1 MNDDR
6 RRWAIMP
13 VLALGVALIIVDS
26 TIVNVALPRIVPAL
40 HMNIS
45 GAEWINSAYSLVF
58 AALLVAVGAIA
69 DKVGRRRMFMIGV
82 VVFALASLFAGA
94 AQTASMMIGARM
106 LQGVGGAMILPTSLS
121 LVNANFRGKERAL
134 AFGIWG
140 SVIAGAAA
148 LGPLLGGWLTTDWS
162 WRWIFLLNLPVSAAI
177 LVFSYLLIPESKD
190 EHAEGLK
197 DIPGVFLVSF
207 GFASLVFGLIEGQRF
222 GWWHQKATFSIGGW
236 DWPLPGS
243 PVPWAFGLAI
253 VLLGGF
259 VWRLVR
265 RTRRGLPALI
275 DLRLFALKSFRWGGL
290 TILIVSLGEFGLVF
304 VIPLFLQNV
313 LGLSPLQT
321 GASLL
326 PLALGAFAA
335 GGLAAP
341 ISMKIGGVWT
351 VRAGMLLETIGIAAF
366 ALVVEAP
373 MSVWR
378 FVIPLAIYG
387 LGVGLATAQLTNV
400 ALAQVPPDRSGQ
412 ASGIQSTLRQ
422 VGSALGT
429 AILGT
434 ALSLAITSHTTS
446 SLEGAGVPTDQ
457 ASKIADTVQS
467 SAGTALPGL
476 RAAPSTASFSGI
488 LDRSFAEAT
497 RTVGII
503 AAVFVLAGLV
513 TSLLIPRST
522 DLAAVGEDH
531 EHPPG
536 TAGEATT

>member
-1 MNDDR
+1 MTADL

-40 HMNIS
+40 HMNLAA
-45 GAEWINSAYSLVF
+45 AEWVNSAYSLVF
-58 AALLVAVGAIA
+58 AALLVAVGSIA
-69 DKVGRRRMFMIGV
+69 DRVGRRRLFMIGV
-82 VVFALASLFAGA
+82 VVFAVASLFAGA
-94 AQTASMMIGARM
+94 ATTGTMLIAARM

-121 LVNANFRGKERAL
+121 LVNANFRGRERAV

-148 LGPLLGGWLTTDWS
+148 LGPLLGGWLTTYWS
-162 WRWIFLLNLPVSAAI
+162 WRAIFLLNLPVSIAI
-177 LVFSYLLIPESKD
+177 LVFGYLLIQESRD
-190 EHAEGLK
+190 EHAVGLK

-207 GFASLVFGLIEGQRF
+207 GFASLVFGLIEGQRY
-222 GWWHQKATFSIGGW
+222 GWWHAKTTFSVAGW
-236 DWPLPGS
+236 EWPLPGS
-243 PVPWAFGLAI
+243 PVPWAFGAAAI
-253 VLLGGF
+253 LLTTFVL
-259 VWRLVR
+259 RLVYL
-265 RTRRGLPALI
+265 TRRGRPALI
-275 DLRLFALKSFRWGGL
+275 DLRLFAVPSFRWGGL

-341 ISMKIGGVWT
+341 ISLKIGGVWT
-351 VRAGMLLETIGIAAF
+351 VRTGMLLETLGIAGF

-387 LGVGLATAQLTNV
+387 VGVGLATAQLTNV
-400 ALAQVPPDRSGQ
+400 ALAQIPPSESGQ

-434 ALSLAITSHTTS
+434 ALSVAITSHTTS
-446 SLEGAGVPTDQ
+446 SLEGAGVPSDQ
-457 ASKIADTVQS
+457 ASKIADAVQS
-467 SAGTALPGL
+467 SAGTVLPAL
-476 RAAPSTASFSGI
+476 RTAPNTAPYAGV
-488 LDRSFAEAT
+488 LDTSFADAT

-522 DLAAVGEDH
+522 DVAAEGERPAT
-531 EHPPG
+531 HPSA
-536 TAGEATT
+536 AG

>member
-1 MNDDR
+1 MTSDL

-13 VLALGVALIIVDS
+13 VLAMGVALIIVDS

-40 HMNIS
+40 HMNLA

-69 DKVGRRRMFMIGV
+69 DRVGRRRMFMIGV
-82 VVFALASLFAGA
+82 VVFACASLFAGGA
-94 AQTASMMIGARM
+94 TSGSMMIAARM

-121 LVNANFRGKERAL
+121 LVNANFRGRERPI

-148 LGPLLGGWLTTDWS
+148 LGPLLGGYLTTYWS
-162 WRWIFLLNLPVSAAI
+162 WRAIFLLNLPVSLAI
-177 LVFSYLLIPESKD
+177 LVFAYLLVPESRD
-190 EHAEGLK
+190 EEAIGLK
-197 DIPGVFLVSF
+197 DTPGVVLVSF
-207 GFASLVFGLIEGQRF
+207 GFASLVFGLIEGQRY
-222 GWWHQKATFSIGGW
+222 GWWGVKTTFSVGSW

-243 PVPWAFGLAI
+243 PVPWAFGLAVI
-253 VLLGGF
+253 LLGAF
-259 VWRLVR
+259 VWRLFYLT
-265 RTRRGLPALI
+265 TRGRPALI
-275 DLRLFALKSFRWGGL
+275 DLTLFAVRSFRYGGL

-341 ISMKIGGVWT
+341 ISFKIGGVWT
-351 VRAGMLLETIGIAAF
+351 VRVGMLLETLGIAGF
-366 ALVVEAP
+366 AIVVEAP
-373 MSVWR
+373 MSAWR
-378 FVIPLAIYG
+378 LVIPLAIYG
-387 LGVGLATAQLTNV
+387 VGVGLATAQLTNV
-400 ALAQVPPDRSGQ
+400 ALSQVPPHRSGQ

-434 ALSLAITSHTTS
+434 ALSIAITDRTTS
-446 SLEGAGVPTDQ
+446 SLEGAGLPS
-457 ASKIADTVQS
+457 AEAGKIADAVQS
-467 SAGTALPGL
+467 SAGTVLPAL
-476 RAAPSTASFSGI
+476 RAAPKTAPLSGV
-488 LDRSFAEAT
+488 LDTSFADAT

-522 DLAAVGEDH
+522 DAAAEGEPEQTPAGVVG
-531 EHPPG
+531 
-536 TAGEATT
+536 

>member
-1 MNDDR
+1 MRADL

-40 HMNIS
+40 HMNIAA
-45 GAEWINSAYSLVF
+45 AEWVNSAYSLVF
-58 AALLVAVGAIA
+58 AALLVAVGSIA
-69 DKVGRRRMFMIGV
+69 DRVGRRRIFMIGV

-94 AQTASMMIGARM
+94 ATTSTMMIGARM

-121 LVNANFRGKERAL
+121 LVNANFRGRERAV

-148 LGPLLGGWLTTDWS
+148 LGPLLGGYLTTYWS
-162 WRWIFLLNLPVSAAI
+162 WRAIFLLNLPVSIAI
-177 LVFSYLLIPESKD
+177 LILGYLLIPESRD
-190 EHAEGLK
+190 EHAVGLK
-197 DIPGVFLVSF
+197 DLPGVFLVSF
-207 GFASLVFGLIEGQRF
+207 GFASLVFGLIEGQRY
-222 GWWHQKATFSIGGW
+222 GWWYAKATFSVAGW
-236 DWPLPGS
+236 NWPLPGS
-243 PVPWAFGLAI
+243 PVPWAFAAAAM
-253 VLLGGF
+253 LLGSF
-259 VWRLVR
+259 VLRLVHR
-265 RTRRGLPALI
+265 SRRGRPTLI
-275 DLRLFALKSFRWGGL
+275 DLRLFDVLSFRWGGL

-341 ISMKIGGVWT
+341 LSLRIGGVWT
-351 VRAGMLLETIGIAAF
+351 VRTGMLLETAGIAGF
-366 ALVVEAP
+366 AMVVEAP

-378 FVIPLAIYG
+378 FVIPLGVYG
-387 LGVGLATAQLTNV
+387 VGVGLATAQLTNV
-400 ALAQVPPDRSGQ
+400 ALAQIPPSESGQ

-434 ALSLAITSHTTS
+434 ALSVAITSHTTS
-446 SLEGAGVPTDQ
+446 SLTGAGLPSSQ
-457 ASKIADTVQS
+457 ASKIADVVQS

-476 RAAPSTASFSGI
+476 RAAPNTAPYASV
-488 LDRSFAEAT
+488 LDTSFADAT

-503 AAVFVLAGLV
+503 AAAFVLAGLV

-522 DLAAVGEDH
+522 DSAIGGERGETH
-531 EHPPG
+531 SSG
-536 TAGEATT
+536 AG

>member
-1 MNDDR
+1 MNQDL

-13 VLALGVALIIVDS
+13 VLAMGVALIIVDS

-40 HMNIS
+40 HMNLA

-69 DKVGRRRMFMIGV
+69 DRVGRRRMFMIGV
-82 VVFALASLFAGA
+82 VVFACASLFAGGA
-94 AQTASMMIGARM
+94 TSGGMIIAARM

-121 LVNANFRGKERAL
+121 LVNANFRGRERPI

-148 LGPLLGGWLTTDWS
+148 LGPLLGGYLTTYWS
-162 WRWIFLLNLPVSAAI
+162 WRAIFLLNLPVSLAI
-177 LVFSYLLIPESKD
+177 LVFAYLLVPESRD
-190 EHAEGLK
+190 EEAIGLK
-197 DIPGVFLVSF
+197 DTAGVVLVSF
-207 GFASLVFGLIEGQRF
+207 GFASLVFGLIEGQRY
-222 GWWHQKATFSIGGW
+222 GWWRVKTTFSVGSW

-243 PVPWAFGLAI
+243 PVPWAFGLAVI
-253 VLLGGF
+253 LLGAF
-259 VWRLVR
+259 VWRLFYLT
-265 RTRRGLPALI
+265 TRGRPALI
-275 DLRLFALKSFRWGGL
+275 DLTLFAIRSFRYGGL

-341 ISMKIGGVWT
+341 ISFKIGGVWT
-351 VRAGMLLETIGIAAF
+351 VRVGMLLETLGIAGF
-366 ALVVEAP
+366 AIVVEAP
-373 MSVWR
+373 MSAWR
-378 FVIPLAIYG
+378 LVIPLAIYG
-387 LGVGLATAQLTNV
+387 VGVGLATAQLTNV
-400 ALAQVPPDRSGQ
+400 ALAQVPRHRSGQ

-434 ALSLAITSHTTS
+434 TLSIAITDHTTS
-446 SLEGAGVPTDQ
+446 SLERAGVRAHRPARSPTR
-457 ASKIADTVQS
+457 S
-467 SAGTALPGL
+467 SRRPVPCCPRCGRRRRPRRC
-476 RAAPSTASFSGI
+476 RARSTRRSPTRRAPSASS
-488 LDRSFAEAT
+488 
-497 RTVGII
+497 
-503 AAVFVLAGLV
+503 
-513 TSLLIPRST
+513 
-522 DLAAVGEDH
+522 
-531 EHPPG
+531 PPCSCSR
-536 TAGEATT
+536 AW

>member
-1 MNDDR
+1 MPLPATPRGADDSLTLVR
-6 RRWAIMP
+6 ADLRRWAIMP

-40 HMNIS
+40 HMNIAA
-45 GAEWINSAYSLVF
+45 AEWVNSAYSLVF
-58 AALLVAVGAIA
+58 AALLIAFGSIA
-69 DKVGRRRMFMIGV
+69 DRVGRRRMFMIGV
-82 VVFALASLFAGA
+82 VVFALASLVAGA
-94 AQTASMMIGARM
+94 ATTSTMMIGARM

-121 LVNANFRGKERAL
+121 LVNANFRGRERAV

-148 LGPLLGGWLTTDWS
+148 LGPLLGGYLTTHWS
-162 WRWIFLLNLPVSAAI
+162 WRAIFLLNLPVSIAI
-177 LVFSYLLIPESKD
+177 LIFGYLLIPESRD
-190 EHAEGLK
+190 ENAVGLK

-207 GFASLVFGLIEGQRF
+207 GFASLVFGLIEGQRY
-222 GWWHQKATFSIGGW
+222 GWWHAKATFSVAGW
-236 DWPLPGS
+236 NWPLPGS
-243 PVPWAFGLAI
+243 RVRWAFAGAAI
-253 VLLGGF
+253 LLGAF
-259 VWRLVR
+259 VLRLVSR
-265 RTRRGLPALI
+265 SRRGRPTLI
-275 DLRLFALKSFRWGGL
+275 DLRLFGVPSFRWGGL

-341 ISMKIGGVWT
+341 LSLKIGGVWT
-351 VRAGMLLETIGIAAF
+351 VRTGMLLETIGIAGF

-378 FVIPLAIYG
+378 FVIPLAVYV

-400 ALAQVPPDRSGQ
+400 ALAQIPPAESGQ

-434 ALSLAITSHTTS
+434 ALSVTITSHTAS
-446 SLEGAGVPTDQ
+446 SLTGAGV
-457 ASKIADTVQS
+457 
-467 SAGTALPGL
+467 
-476 RAAPSTASFSGI
+476 RAV
-488 LDRSFAEAT
+488 R
-497 RTVGII
+497 R
-503 AAVFVLAGLV
+503 
-513 TSLLIPRST
+513 PRSPT
-522 DLAAVGEDH
+522 WCSRRPAPRCLRCARRRTPLHTPACSILRLPTPHGRSGSS
-531 EHPPG
+531 PPPSCSP
-536 TAGEATT
+536 AW

>member
-1 MNDDR
+1 MNADA

-26 TIVNVALPRIVPAL
+26 TIVNVALPRIVPDL
-40 HMNIS
+40 HMNIA

-69 DKVGRRRMFMIGV
+69 DRVGRRRIFMIGV
-82 VVFALASLFAGA
+82 VVFALASLYAGA
-94 AQTASMMIGARM
+94 ATSGTMMISARM

-121 LVNANFRGKERAL
+121 LVNANFRGRERAI

-148 LGPLLGGWLTTDWS
+148 LGPLLGGWLTTDYT
-162 WRWIFLLNLPVSAAI
+162 WRAIFLLNLPVSAAI
-177 LVFSYLLIPESKD
+177 LVFAYLLVPESRD
-190 EHAEGLK
+190 QTAEGLK
-197 DIPGVFLVSF
+197 DIPGVLLVSF
-207 GFASLVFGLIEGQRF
+207 GFAALVFGLIEGQRY
-222 GWWHQKATFSIGGW
+222 GWWHAKATFSIGGW
-236 DWPLPGS
+236 EWPLPGS
-243 PVPWAFGLAI
+243 PVPWAFALAAI
-253 VLLGGF
+253 LLTSFVL
-259 VWRLVR
+259 RLVD

-275 DLRLFALKSFRWGGL
+275 DLSLFAIRSFRWGGL

-313 LGLSPLQT
+313 LGLSPLVT
-321 GASLL
+321 GAALL

-341 ISMKIGGVWT
+341 ISLRIGGVWT
-351 VRAGMLLETIGIAAF
+351 VRVGMLLETIGIAAF
-366 ALVVEAP
+366 AFVVAAP
-373 MSVWR
+373 MSAWR
-378 FVIPLAIYG
+378 FVIPLAVYG
-387 LGVGLATAQLTNV
+387 VGVGLATAQLTNV
-400 ALAQVPPDRSGQ
+400 ALAEIPRDRSGQ

-434 ALSLAITSHTTS
+434 ALSIAITSHTTS
-446 SLEGAGVPTDQ
+446 GLEGAGLPHIKA
-457 ASKIADTVQS
+457 ASVADAVQS

-476 RAAPSTASFSGI
+476 RAAPSTAALSRV
-488 LDRSFAEAT
+488 LDTSFADAT

-503 AAVFVLAGLV
+503 AAAFVLAGLV
-513 TSLLIPRST
+513 TSLLIPRSVDVADGT
-522 DLAAVGEDH
+522 APE
-531 EHPPG
+531 PG
-536 TAGEATT
+536 TETAA

>member
-1 MNDDR
+1 MNQDL

-13 VLALGVALIIVDS
+13 VLAMGVALIIVDS

-40 HMNIS
+40 HMNLA

-69 DKVGRRRMFMIGV
+69 DRVGRRRMFMIGV
-82 VVFALASLFAGA
+82 VVFAIASLFAGA
-94 AQTASMMIGARM
+94 AQSGSMMIAARM

-121 LVNANFRGKERAL
+121 LVNANFRGRERPI

-148 LGPLLGGWLTTDWS
+148 LGPLLGGYLTTYWS
-162 WRWIFLLNLPVSAAI
+162 WRAIFLLNLPVSLAI
-177 LVFSYLLIPESKD
+177 LVFAYLLVPESRD
-190 EHAEGLK
+190 EEAIGLK
-197 DIPGVFLVSF
+197 DTPGVVLVSF
-207 GFASLVFGLIEGQRF
+207 GFASLVFGLIEGQRY
-222 GWWHQKATFSIGGW
+222 GWWGVKTTFSVGGW

-243 PVPWAFGLAI
+243 PVPWAFGLAGI
-253 VLLGGF
+253 LLGAF
-259 VWRLVR
+259 VWRLFFL
-265 RTRRGLPALI
+265 TKRGRPALI
-275 DLRLFALKSFRWGGL
+275 DLTLFAIRSFRYGGL

-335 GGLAAP
+335 GGPAAP
-341 ISMKIGGVWT
+341 ISFKIGGVWT
-351 VRAGMLLETIGIAAF
+351 VRLGMLLETLGIAGF
-366 ALVVEAP
+366 AIVVEAP
-373 MSVWR
+373 MSAWR
-378 FVIPLAIYG
+378 LVIPLAIYG
-387 LGVGLATAQLTNV
+387 VGVGLATAQLTNV
-400 ALAQVPPDRSGQ
+400 ALAQVPAHRSGQ

-434 ALSLAITSHTTS
+434 ALSIAITDHTTS
-446 SLEGAGVPTDQ
+446 SLEGVGVPS
-457 ASKIADTVQS
+457 AEAGKIADAVQS
-467 SAGTALPGL
+467 SAGTALPAL
-476 RAAPSTASFSGI
+476 RAAPKTAPLSGV
-488 LDRSFAEAT
+488 LDTSFADAT

-503 AAVFVLAGLV
+503 AALFVLAGLV

-522 DLAAVGEDH
+522 DAAAEGEPEQTQAGVVG
-531 EHPPG
+531 
-536 TAGEATT
+536 

>member
-1 MNDDR
+1 MTSDL

-13 VLALGVALIIVDS
+13 VLAMGVALIIVDS

-40 HMNIS
+40 HMNIA

-69 DKVGRRRMFMIGV
+69 DRVGRRRMFMIGV
-82 VVFALASLFAGA
+82 VVFACASLFAGA
-94 AQTASMMIGARM
+94 ATSGGMMIGARM

-121 LVNANFRGKERAL
+121 LVNANFRGRERPI

-148 LGPLLGGWLTTDWS
+148 LGPLLGGYLTTYWS
-162 WRWIFLLNLPVSAAI
+162 WRAIFLLNLPVSLAI
-177 LVFSYLLIPESKD
+177 LIFGYLLIPESRD
-190 EHAEGLK
+190 EDAIGLK
-197 DIPGVFLVSF
+197 DTPGVLLVSL
-207 GFASLVFGLIEGQRF
+207 GFASLVFGLIEGQRY
-222 GWWHQKATFSIGGW
+222 GWWQAKTTFSVGGW
-236 DWPLPGS
+236 AWPLPGS
-243 PVPWAFGLAI
+243 PVPWAFGIAV

-259 VWRLVR
+259 VWRLFSL
-265 RTRRGLPALI
+265 TRRGRPALI
-275 DLRLFALKSFRWGGL
+275 DLTLFAVRSFRYGGL

-321 GASLL
+321 GAALL

-341 ISMKIGGVWT
+341 LSLKIGGVWT
-351 VRAGMLLETIGIAAF
+351 VRMGMLLETIGIAGF
-366 ALVVEAP
+366 ALVVQAP
-373 MSVWR
+373 MSAWR

-387 LGVGLATAQLTNV
+387 VGVGLATAQLTNV
-400 ALAQVPPDRSGQ
+400 ALAEVPRNRSGQ

-434 ALSLAITSHTTS
+434 TLSIAITSHTTS
-446 SLEGAGVPTDQ
+446 SLKGVGVPAAE
-457 ASKIADTVQS
+457 ASKIADSVQS
-467 SAGTALPGL
+467 SAGTVLPVL
-476 RAAPSTASFSGI
+476 RKAPTTAPLSGV
-488 LDRSFAEAT
+488 LDTSFADAT

-522 DLAAVGEDH
+522 DVAADGEPTPTH
-531 EHPPG
+531 
-536 TAGEATT
+536 AGVAG

>member
-1 MNDDR
+1 MNVDL

-13 VLALGVALIIVDS
+13 VLAMGVALIIVDS

-40 HMNIS
+40 HMNLA

-69 DKVGRRRMFMIGV
+69 DRVGRRRMFMIGV
-82 VVFALASLFAGA
+82 VVFAVASLFAGA
-94 AQTASMMIGARM
+94 ATSGGMMITARM

-121 LVNANFRGKERAL
+121 LVNANFRGRERPI

-148 LGPLLGGWLTTDWS
+148 LGPLVGGYLTTYWT
-162 WRWIFLLNLPVSAAI
+162 WRAIFLLNLPVSLAI
-177 LVFSYLLIPESKD
+177 LVFGYLLIPESRD
-190 EHAEGLK
+190 EQAIGLK

-207 GFASLVFGLIEGQRF
+207 GFASLVFGLIEGQRY
-222 GWWHQKATFSIGGW
+222 GWWHVKTPFSIAGW
-236 DWPLPGS
+236 NWPLPGS
-243 PVPWAFGLAI
+243 PVPWAFALAVI
-253 VLLGGF
+253 LLGGF
-259 VWRLVR
+259 VWRLLYL
-265 RTRRGLPALI
+265 TKRGRPALI
-275 DLRLFALKSFRWGGL
+275 DVTLFALRSFRWGGL

-341 ISMKIGGVWT
+341 ISFKIGGVWT
-351 VRAGMLLETIGIAAF
+351 VRVGMLLETLGIAGF
-366 ALVVEAP
+366 ALVVHAP

-378 FVIPLAIYG
+378 FVPPLAVYG
-387 LGVGLATAQLTNV
+387 VGVGLATAQLTNV
-400 ALAQVPPDRSGQ
+400 TLAQVPTNRSGQ

-434 ALSLAITSHTTS
+434 ALSIAITSHTTS
-446 SLEGAGVPTDQ
+446 SLEGAGVPSAE
-457 ASKIADTVQS
+457 ASKIADSVQS
-467 SAGTALPGL
+467 SAGTVLPVL
-476 RAAPSTASFSGI
+476 RKAPKTAPLSGV
-488 LDRSFAEAT
+488 LDTSFADAT
-497 RTVGII
+497 RTVGIL

-522 DLAAVGEDH
+522 DAAAEGEPQQTH
-531 EHPPG
+531 
-536 TAGEATT
+536 AGVAG

>member
-1 MNDDR
+1 MTSDL

-13 VLALGVALIIVDS
+13 VLAMGVALIIVDS

-40 HMNIS
+40 HMNLA

-69 DKVGRRRMFMIGV
+69 DRVGRRRMFMIGV
-82 VVFALASLFAGA
+82 VVFACASLFAGGA
-94 AQTASMMIGARM
+94 TSGGTMIAARM

-121 LVNANFRGKERAL
+121 LVNANFRGRERPI

-148 LGPLLGGWLTTDWS
+148 LGPLLGGYLTTYWS
-162 WRWIFLLNLPVSAAI
+162 WRAIFLLNLPVSIAI
-177 LVFSYLLIPESKD
+177 LIFGYLLIPESRD
-190 EHAEGLK
+190 EQAVGLK
-197 DIPGVFLVSF
+197 DVPGVFLVSF
-207 GFASLVFGLIEGQRF
+207 GFASLVFGLIEGQRY
-222 GWWHQKATFSIGGW
+222 GWWGVKHTFSVGGW

-243 PVPWAFGLAI
+243 PVPWAFAI
-253 VLLGGF
+253 AAVLLGGF
-259 VWRLVR
+259 VWRLFYLTKR
-265 RTRRGLPALI
+265 DRPALI
-275 DLRLFALKSFRWGGL
+275 DLSLFAVRSFRYGGL

-341 ISMKIGGVWT
+341 LSLKIGGVWT
-351 VRAGMLLETIGIAAF
+351 VRVGMLLETIGIAGF
-366 ALVVEAP
+366 AIVVEAP

-378 FVIPLAIYG
+378 FVLPLAIYG
-387 LGVGLATAQLTNV
+387 VGVGLATAQLTNV
-400 ALAQVPPDRSGQ
+400 ALAQVPRNRSGQ

-434 ALSLAITSHTTS
+434 ALSIAITSHTTS
-446 SLEGAGVPTDQ
+446 SLKGAGVPSAQ
-457 ASKIADTVQS
+457 ASKIADSVQS
-467 SAGTALPGL
+467 SAGTVLPALR
-476 RAAPSTASFSGI
+476 RAPTTAPLSGV
-488 LDRSFAEAT
+488 LDSSFADAT

-503 AAVFVLAGLV
+503 AAAFVLMGLV

-522 DLAAVGEDH
+522 DAAADGE
-531 EHPPG
+531 P
-536 TAGEATT
+536 TTTTRAGVAG

>member
-1 MNDDR
+1 MNPVA

-13 VLALGVALIIVDS
+13 ILALGVALIIVDS
-26 TIVNVALPRIVPAL
+26 TIVNVALPRIVEDL
-40 HMNIS
+40 HMNLA

-58 AALLVAVGAIA
+58 AALLVAVGSIA
-69 DKVGRRRMFMIGV
+69 DRVGRRRMFMIGV
-82 VVFALASLFAGA
+82 VVFALASLYAGSA
-94 AQTASMMIGARM
+94 TSSTMMISARM

-121 LVNANFRGKERAL
+121 LVNANFRGRERSI

-148 LGPLLGGWLTTDWS
+148 LGPLLGGWLTTDWT
-162 WRWIFLLNLPVSAAI
+162 WRAIFLLNLPVSAAI
-177 LVFSYLLIPESKD
+177 LIFGMILIPESRD
-190 EHAEGLK
+190 ENAQGLK

-207 GFASLVFGLIEGQRF
+207 GFASLVFGLIEGQRY
-222 GWWHQKATFSIGGW
+222 GWWHAKAQFSIAGW
-236 DWPLPGS
+236 SWPLPGS
-243 PVPWAFGLAI
+243 PVPWAFALAAI
-253 VLLGGF
+253 LLGTF
-259 VWRLVR
+259 VWRLVWL
-265 RTRRGLPALI
+265 TRRGRPALI
-275 DLRLFALKSFRWGGL
+275 DLMLFKLRSFRWGGL

-313 LGLSPLQT
+313 LGLSPLVT
-321 GASLL
+321 GAALL

-351 VRAGMLLETIGIAAF
+351 VRLGMLLEVVGISGF
-366 ALVVEAP
+366 ALVVTAP
-373 MSVWR
+373 MSAWR

-387 LGVGLATAQLTNV
+387 IGVGLATAQLTNV
-400 ALAQVPPDRSGQ
+400 ALAEVPPARSGQ

-434 ALSLAITSHTTS
+434 ALAIAITSHTTS
-446 SLEGAGVPTDQ
+446 GLEGSGVPHEQ
-457 ASKIADTVQS
+457 AAKIADAVQS

-476 RAAPSTASFSGI
+476 RAAPATAHFAGV
-488 LDRSFAEAT
+488 LDGSFADAT

-503 AAVFVLAGLV
+503 AALFVLAGLV
-513 TSLLIPRST
+513 TSLLIPRSV
-522 DLAAVGEDH
+522 DIAD
-531 EHPPG
+531 G
-536 TAGEATT
+536 TEPEARPETA